1 MPKGR
6 GLTQRGRATV
16 TFGRPIFPEPEETS
30 DELIDRTRAAIAR
43 LGSQGLRTGC

>member
-16 TFGRPIFPEPEETS
+16 TFGRPIFPEPDETS
-30 DELIDRTRAAIAR
+30 DELIDRARAAITE
-43 LGSQGLRTGC
+43 LGRRELRTGC